1 MVVKLQKKSL
11 CNHGFIFGYD
21 FDEIFSSPNH
31 TKIYPLVS
39 RMDFSKC
46 CPWCDQTFGSKRTLY
61 RHKNERHSLEFKASQ
76 LKNSDPDEET
86 FVRCIC
92 CNLWTLNNAQ
102 SIKSHESSALHKS
115 RQPVPNKK
123 RKSEASSSQQ
133 FPFSSSVSNESLK
146 LKKQKGESLHPS
158 SRIAANFGKICDRS
172 FVVCHNVFKMF

>member
-1 MVVKLQKKSL
+1 MQPWFHLWIRFWRNLFIAEPQKDLSFSL
-11 CNHGFIFGYD
+11 KDGLFF
-21 FDEIFSSPNH
+21 
-31 TKIYPLVS
+31 
-39 RMDFSKC
+39 KC
-46 CPWCDQTFGSKRTLY
+46 CPWCDQTYGSRTTLY

-92 CNLWTLNNAQ
+92 CNLWTLNNSQ

-133 FPFSSSVSNESLK
+133 FPLSSSLSNESVILE
-146 LKKQKGESLHPS
+146 KKVSAESLYPS
-158 SRIAANFGKICDRS
+158 SAITSN
-172 FVVCHNVFKMF
+172 